1 MQDKYEKAIPMIEH
15 EIGAELDKNIN
26 SGSFPPDSI
35 YALTKAFK
43 LKCYMEDELDGGQS
57 EYSGRRGRS
66 RVTGRYMSRD
76 RGSYDDRSYE
86 NASRRN
92 SFGSYDGN
100 RGSYRGYSG
109 HTMVEQL
116 ERMYDEAHDDKERQ
130 MIEEW
135 IRKAE
140 MAK

>member
-1 MQDKYEKAIPMIEH
+1 MQDKYEKAIPMIES
-15 EIGAELDKNIN
+15 EIGAELDKGLN
-26 SGSFPPDSI
+26 SGGFSPESI

-43 LKCYMEDELDGGQS
+43 LKCYMEDELGGGQS

-66 RVTGRYMSRD
+66 RTTGRYMSRD
-76 RGSYDDRSYE
+76 GSYESSRRSYG
-86 NASRRN
+86 

-100 RGSYRGYSG
+100 SNRSYGYSG
-109 HTMVEQL
+109 HNIVDQL
-116 ERMYDEAHDDKERQ
+116 ERMYDEAHNEKERK

-140 MAK
+140 Q